1 MQISENPTRHID
13 HLESDFLPHE
23 IRTSLCKYL
32 EGCHNFFDRGSHKV
46 LTIGQPHKN
55 ISLTSEPSNIPTAL
69 SSVVDL
75 IHRKFNI
82 SQENML
88 NSIEV
93 IKFQGTD
100 SKLAERKDP
109 DKSISPDSNV
119 FIITLGDSCTTTFK
133 DCCTNSEQ
141 NVAIPDNNLYSMSLK
156 SQYYWS
162 HRIDHAVL
170 SENSVGY
177 RIAFRSMRRNNRNST
192 LIFGDSNTHFIHFYH
207 EKQRSDLGKNIYG
220 RRLKAYTIEDIEPCD
235 CIGFQNIVVQV
246 GLSNLKNKFAS
257 TDGRID
263 IAKTFD
269 MWLNKLLQIRQLCP
283 YSRIIVSQ
291 IPPTKIRALNERA
304 RNFNSFLFSSI
315 NKFRYPLDFNDFL
328 DDKLDLLDSNFG
340 RYFNV
345 STGRR
350 DRIHLG
356 KLGISK
362 LSLLIKEAVLLPRYM
377 VGHQSYASVTR
388 DHTTHSSS
396 HNT

>member
-1 MQISENPTRHID
+1 MKVVIT
-13 HLESDFLPHE
+13 
-23 IRTSLCKYL
+23 LCKYL
-32 EGCHNFFDRGSHKV
+32 EGCHNFVDRGTHKM
-46 LTIGQPHKN
+46 LIGQPHKN
-55 ISLTSEPSNIPTAL
+55 VSTTGESTNIPTAI

-75 IHRKFNI
+75 IHQKFSI

-100 SKLAERKDP
+100 SELPERKHP

-141 NVAIPDNNLYSMSLK
+141 NIVVPDNTLYSMSLT

-162 HRIDHAVL
+162 HRIEHAVL

-192 LIFGDSNTHFIHFYH
+192 LIVGDSNTHFVHFYH
-207 EKQRSDLGKNIYG
+207 EKHRSDLGKNIYG
-220 RRLKAYTIEDIEPCD
+220 RRVKAYTIEDIQPRD

-246 GLSNLKNKFAS
+246 GLNNLKNKFAS
-257 TDGRID
+257 SDGRID
-263 IAKTFD
+263 VAKTFD
-269 MWLNKLLQIRQLCP
+269 MWLHKLFQIRRLCP
-283 YSRIIVSQ
+283 YSRIIVSP
-291 IPPTKIRALNERA
+291 ILPTKIRALNDRA
-304 RNFNSFLFSSI
+304 RNFNSFIFSCV
-315 NKFRYPLDFNDFL
+315 NKFWYLLDFDTFL
-328 DDKLDLLDSNFG
+328 DDRLDLLDNNFG

-356 KLGISK
+356 RLGISK

-388 DHTTHSSS
+388 NHTTHSSS
-396 HNT
+396 HNTGAHHLIT

>member
-1 MQISENPTRHID
+1 
-13 HLESDFLPHE
+13 
-23 IRTSLCKYL
+23 
-32 EGCHNFFDRGSHKV
+32 
-46 LTIGQPHKN
+46 
-55 ISLTSEPSNIPTAL
+55 
-69 SSVVDL
+69 
-75 IHRKFNI
+75 
-82 SQENML
+82 
-88 NSIEV
+88 
-93 IKFQGTD
+93 
-100 SKLAERKDP
+100 
-109 DKSISPDSNV
+109 
-119 FIITLGDSCTTTFK
+119 
-133 DCCTNSEQ
+133 
-141 NVAIPDNNLYSMSLK
+141 MSLK

-192 LIFGDSNTHFIHFYH
+192 LIVGDSNTHFIHFYH

-220 RRLKAYTIEDIEPCD
+220 RRLKAYTIEDIEPRD

-246 GLSNLKNKFAS
+246 GLNNLKNKFAL

-283 YSRIIVSQ
+283 YSRIIVSP
-291 IPPTKIRALNERA
+291 IPPTKIRLLNARA
-304 RNFNSFLFSSI
+304 RNFNSFLFSVI
-315 NKFRYPLDFNDFL
+315 KKFWYSLDFNDFL
-328 DDKLDLLDSNFG
+328 DDKLDSLDNNFG

-377 VGHQSYASVTR
+377 VGHQSYSSVTR

-396 HNT
+396 HNEYKIE